1 MNPFD
6 QLINPP
12 RIRLPKAAE
21 VAVVVAGKKV
31 TDVRQIDAEDRAS
44 YAKKVQVAKQAAK
57 YQRAR
62 KDPEKMAKRQQWYEA
77 NKEKVRAYKKAWDAE
92 HLPQIR
98 KAKAEWRARA
108 YHANPE
114 EYRRRT
120 REYYARNRAAVLA
133 RAAAKRAAEKAD
145 KEQARGLSPQ
155 AQQGTL
161 K

>member
-6 QLINPP
+6 ALINPP

-44 YAKKVQVAKQAAK
+44 YAKKVQAAKQAAK

-62 KDPEKMAKRQQWYEA
+62 QNPEQMAKRKQWYEA
-77 NKEKVRAYKKAWDAE
+77 NKEKVLAYKKAWDAE
-92 HLPQIR
+92 HLPQLR

-120 REYYARNRAAVLA
+120 REYYAKNRDAILA
-133 RAAAKRAAEKAD
+133 RLAAKKAAAKAA
-145 KEQARGLSPQ
+145 KEEALGLSPQ
-155 AQQGTL
+155 TPPKAE